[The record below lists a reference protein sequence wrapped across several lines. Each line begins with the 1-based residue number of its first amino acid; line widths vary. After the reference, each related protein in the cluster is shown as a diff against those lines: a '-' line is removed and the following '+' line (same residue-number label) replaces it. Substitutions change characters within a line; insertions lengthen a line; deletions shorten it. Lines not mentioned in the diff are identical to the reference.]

1 MKLASRI
8 MFNGIGMAIVLW
20 LATTASF
27 AEEYSHVRIVRL
39 SFLEGTVTVQRPDV
53 EEWAEALVNTPI
65 QEGFKVSTAED
76 GFAEVEFENAST
88 ARLGQDSLLEFTQ
101 LVLAPSG
108 GKVNRLTL
116 HQGYATF
123 NFIPEDDDYY
133 EVTAG
138 DATLT
143 PQGKARFRLDVEE
156 GFLLVK
162 VFKGSV
168 EITSPEG
175 TGTVG
180 ENAMLELRPGEEPA
194 FQITQGITKDAW
206 DEWVE
211 DREEVVQAARARS
224 APVATSAGV
233 SDLLFGSMDLALYG
247 DWYSHPDYGYVWYP
261 FANRGW
267 NPYAVGRWCW
277 YPGFGYTWISSE
289 PWGWLPYHYGH
300 WVFDPGIGWCWIP
313 GGFTSWSPGQVTWYR
328 GPGWVGWAPQG
339 SPRLRGGS
347 TDCRNPRG
355 CGVAVS
361 EDTFRNG
368 RPVRPDRT
376 LDFDPETHGRRLE
389 RPDIEPDRLARLP
402 GEPYRQTG
410 APQRPR
416 EPGQIGSSEG
426 GRVRVRQSQAAPVV
440 SSVERSQ
447 PSTSLGNQPGVSRVR
462 GPSSA
467 GIAFDPEERLYVN
480 SGEPVRITPTD
491 TALQPAPASG
501 DRGRHTPPVRVVPD
515 DARGSRPIESLT
527 GARRPGPQGD
537 YPSHSAAPPSGEPG
551 VVRQHVPI
559 LPNTSAI
566 DFSRTTD
573 RGSRDTGSH
582 LGTSGSRSSDGRS
595 SDSSSSIRSTT
606 VSTSRSGGSSSP
618 HISSGG
624 SSGSSVGGRSSAASS
639 GSSGGSSGGG
649 SHASSGSSDSGG
661 SRGGSGGGS
670 SGGHSSSGGRPPR

>member
-8 MFNGIGMAIVLW
+8 MFNGICTAIILW
-20 LATTASF
+20 LATTVSWAQ
-27 AEEYSHVRIVRL
+27 EYSHVRIVRL
-39 SFLEGTVTVQRPDV
+39 SFLEGAVTVQRPDV

-123 NFIPEDDDYY
+123 NFIPEDDDFY

-143 PQGKARFRLDVEE
+143 PQGKVRFRLDVDE
-156 GFLLVK
+156 GLLIVK

-211 DREEVVQAARARS
+211 NREEAVQAARARS
-224 APVATSAGV
+224 APQASSAGV

-261 FANRGW
+261 FADRGW
-267 NPYAVGRWCW
+267 NPYATGRWCW
-277 YPGFGYTWISSE
+277 YPGYGYTWISSE

-313 GGFTSWSPGQVTWYR
+313 GGFTSWSPGRVTWYR

-339 SPRLRGGS
+339 SPRLHGGS
-347 TDCRNPRG
+347 NDCRNPRG

-368 RPVRPDRT
+368 RPVHPDRI
-376 LDFDPETHGRRLE
+376 LNIDPETHGRRLE

-410 APQRPR
+410 VPQRPR
-416 EPGQIGSSEG
+416 EPNQIGSSVG
-426 GRVRVRQSQAAPVV
+426 GQVRVRQSQAAPGV
-440 SSVERSQ
+440 SSAGGSQ
-447 PSTSLGNQPGVSRVR
+447 PSITPSGQPGVVRQR
-462 GPSSA
+462 GPSSG
-467 GIAFDPEERLYVN
+467 GIAFDPEERRYVN
-480 SGEPVRITPTD
+480 SGKPVIITPTD
-491 TALQPAPASG
+491 PAVQPDPTGG
-501 DRGRHTPPVRVVPD
+501 DRARQAPPARVVRGE
-515 DARGSRPIESLT
+515 AQGSRPT
-527 GARRPGPQGD
+527 GSSIGGYRPGPQGNSPNHATA
-537 YPSHSAAPPSGEPG
+537 PSSGGATAVREHTPSPGSASSVDSSAA
-551 VVRQHVPI
+551 R
-559 LPNTSAI
+559 
-566 DFSRTTD
+566 D
-573 RGSRDTGSH
+573 RGSNDVGARTG
-582 LGTSGSRSSDGRS
+582 TIDSRSTEGRS
-595 SDSSSSIRSTT
+595 FDSSSSKPSTT
-606 VSTSRSGGSSSP
+606 VSTSHSGGSSTS

-624 SSGSSVGGRSSAASS
+624 SSGSSGGGGSSAGSS

-649 SHASSGSSDSGG
+649 SHASSGSSGSGG
-661 SRGGSGGGS
+661 SRGESGGGS